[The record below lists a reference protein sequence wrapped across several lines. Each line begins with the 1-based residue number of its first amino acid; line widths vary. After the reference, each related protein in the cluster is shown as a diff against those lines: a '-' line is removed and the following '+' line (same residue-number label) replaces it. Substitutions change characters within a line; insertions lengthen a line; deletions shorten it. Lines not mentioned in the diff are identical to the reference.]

1 MTSLPVS
8 LTDVNVS
15 AALRSASIDLCRYLA
30 YRGGMAD
37 IARPR
42 TLTVELDDAC
52 SSVGHLMG
60 AEQAACL
67 ADIFKALSDPTR
79 VRLLDHIAAS
89 ENGTACACHLPET
102 LGISQ
107 PTLSHHLKKLVDA
120 GLVTREQRGRWAH
133 YTAVPR
139 VLDVAR
145 DFLGEVRT
153 SSDARCC

>member
-1 MTSLPVS
+1 MAE
-8 LTDVNVS
+8 
-15 AALRSASIDLCRYLA
+15 AAM
-30 YRGGMAD
+30 G
-37 IARPR
+37 
-42 TLTVELDDAC
+42 TVHVDPDEAC
-52 SSVGHLMG
+52 SAVGALMP
-60 AEQAACL
+60 AERATCL

-89 ENGTACACHLPET
+89 EGGTACACHLPET

-133 YTAVPR
+133 YTAVAG

-145 DFLGEVRT
+145 EYLGACQAAGA
-153 SSDARCC
+153 ARCC